1 MLKRP
6 GKKAFLELRYLL
18 SVFQDDGVPADQ
30 IDTADMRIEIDA
42 DAWPVKAC
50 RHLLDV
56 RGLAGAVIALHH
68 DAAIDRK
75 STRLNP
81 VTNAHLVCRL
91 LLEKKNNKK
100 QTHIDS
106 S

>member
-50 RHLLDV
+50 CHLLDV
-56 RGLAGAVIALHH
+56 RGLAGAVMALHP
-68 DAAIDRK
+68 DAAIMCKARPARERGVRIKHLGRIDIGY
-75 STRLNP
+75 
-81 VTNAHLVCRL
+81 AHVRR
-91 LLEKKNNKK
+91 
-100 QTHIDS
+100 
-106 S
+106 